1 MRRRSEEGCLRSNLK
16 RVKMKGAIFC
26 KITIGR
32 LIDPRFMAIHA
43 VQDNRTTSGRV
54 QRPHVF
60 VTNHQTQSV
69 LCNQNVGLLQIK
81 SSLVPHEGLTS
92 HFA

>member
-1 MRRRSEEGCLRSNLK
+1 MRRRSEEECLRSNLK

-43 VQDNRTTSGRV
+43 VQDNRNNIGSCATPPRV
-54 QRPHVF
+54 CYESSDTVG
-60 VTNHQTQSV
+60 VVQSK
-69 LCNQNVGLLQIK
+69 CR
-81 SSLVPHEGLTS
+81 T
-92 HFA
+92 AAD